1 MHFGSIN
8 AELDTVMTCKQ
19 FSTMIALIFTVVVQS
34 SLKEEKWIQPLG
46 FLLCTWWSE
55 LHLQEADRKHGQPVH
70 LLSFFR
76 QIAQVG
82 RVS

>member
-34 SLKEEKWIQPLG
+34 SLKEEK
-46 FLLCTWWSE
+46 
-55 LHLQEADRKHGQPVH
+55 
-70 LLSFFR
+70 
-76 QIAQVG
+76 
-82 RVS
+82 